1 MRIGHRF
8 LVLTAPQIRTG
19 HLSGDGARTDQ
30 SYLRYKIIK
39 TTRVVSRQRSHLRP
53 AFDLKHAD
61 GIGPADGVINIRTIR
76 SQVRKIAFMVVIIA
90 NQADPILTPTHP
102 SQPQLIYLSYST
114 IRL

>member
-1 MRIGHRF
+1 MGIGHRF

-61 GIGPADGVINIRTIR
+61 GIGPAHGVINIRTIR
-76 SQVRKIAFMVVIIA
+76 RQVPQIDFLVVMIA
-90 NQADPILTPTHP
+90 NPAAPTFDPTHHP
-102 SQPQLIYLSYST
+102 PPAPTDLHNP
-114 IRL
+114 